1 MKKLFLLSIILF
13 TVSCSKKDERPN
25 ILFIMSDDHAYQAIS
40 SYSDKLINTPNIDRI
55 ANDGILFSNA
65 CVTNSICAPS
75 RAVILTGKHSHLNG
89 KVDNGFPF
97 DTTQVTF
104 PQLFQKLVIR
114 QRCLVSCI
122 LEIIQKE
129 LMISK
134 SYQVKEVILIL
145 NF

>member
-1 MKKLFLLSIILF
+1 MKKLFLLFIILF

-89 KVDNGFPF
+89 KV
-97 DTTQVTF
+97 
-104 PQLFQKLVIR
+104 
-114 QRCLVSCI
+114 CLLYTSDAADD
-122 LEIIQKE
+122 
-129 LMISK
+129 
-134 SYQVKEVILIL
+134 
-145 NF
+145 